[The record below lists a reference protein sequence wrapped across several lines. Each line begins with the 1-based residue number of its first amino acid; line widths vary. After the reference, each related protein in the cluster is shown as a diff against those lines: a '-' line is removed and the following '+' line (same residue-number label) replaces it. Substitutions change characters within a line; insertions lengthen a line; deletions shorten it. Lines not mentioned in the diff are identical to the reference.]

1 MVAVT
6 IEDTGS
12 GNSQECMGKISTPF
26 SPSNLS
32 AKGPDWGFMLSSL
45 SLPDT
50 KGRFP

>member
-12 GNSQECMGKISTPF
+12 GNLQEFMGKISTPF

-32 AKGPDWGFMLSSL
+32 AKGPDWGFMLSSP
-45 SLPDT
+45 SLPNT
-50 KGRFP
+50 KGRFR